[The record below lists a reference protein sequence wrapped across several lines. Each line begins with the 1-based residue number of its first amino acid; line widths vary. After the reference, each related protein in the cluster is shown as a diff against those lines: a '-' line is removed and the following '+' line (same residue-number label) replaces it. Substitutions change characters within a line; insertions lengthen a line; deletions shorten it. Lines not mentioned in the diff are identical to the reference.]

1 MIAHDKSRCYGRYR
15 HMNIALLNNL
25 LTYEEV
31 CSLTKLSQP
40 TLRRYV
46 KAGRFPQPIK
56 PNPEGKAVRFRA
68 SDVRRWMAEL

>member
-1 MIAHDKSRCYGRYR
+1 MTHHDVMGG
-15 HMNIALLNNL
+15 HMNAHFQFTTDNL

-31 CSLTKLSQP
+31 CAVTRLSQP

-56 PNPEGKAVRFRA
+56 PNPAGKAVRFRA
-68 SDVRRWMAEL
+68 ADVRRWMAEL

>member
-1 MIAHDKSRCYGRYR
+1 MLWEIN
-15 HMNIALLNNL
+15 MNFSFSGDNF

-46 KAGRFPQPIK
+46 KAGKFPQPIK
-56 PNPEGKAVRFRA
+56 PNPTGKAVRFRA
-68 SDVRRWMAEL
+68 VDVRRWMAEL

>member
-1 MIAHDKSRCYGRYR
+1 
-15 HMNIALLNNL
+15 MNFSFSGDNF

-46 KAGRFPQPIK
+46 KAGKFPQPIK
-56 PNPEGKAVRFRA
+56 PNPTGKAVSGGCSSLDGRVVIGGDNGV
-68 SDVRRWMAEL
+68 SSN

>member
-1 MIAHDKSRCYGRYR
+1 
-15 HMNIALLNNL
+15 MNFYFSSNNL

-46 KAGRFPQPIK
+46 KAGKFPQPIK
-56 PNPEGKAVRFRA
+56 PNPAGKAVRFRA
-68 SDVRRWMAEL
+68 VDVRRWMAEL

>member
-1 MIAHDKSRCYGRYR
+1 
-15 HMNIALLNNL
+15 MNFSFSSDNF

-46 KAGRFPQPIK
+46 KAGKFPQPIK
-56 PNPEGKAVRFRA
+56 PNPSGKAVRFRA
-68 SDVRRWMAEL
+68 GDVHRWMADL